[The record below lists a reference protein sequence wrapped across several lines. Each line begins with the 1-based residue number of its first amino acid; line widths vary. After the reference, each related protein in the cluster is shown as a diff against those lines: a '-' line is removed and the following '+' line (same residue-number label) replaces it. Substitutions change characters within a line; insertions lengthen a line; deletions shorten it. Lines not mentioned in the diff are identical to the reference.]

1 MIKVINMNNDEI
13 LRVENL
19 HTSFFTS
26 AGEVKALNGVSFSLK
41 RGEVLGIA
49 GESGSG
55 KSTAMLS
62 IMGLT
67 GEAGRVSADK
77 LEFMGKTLDAE
88 NIKSMR
94 GKDIAMIFQ
103 DPMTSLNPVLSVGY
117 QLKEAL
123 KRHHW
128 EGSIRDRVIDIMAK
142 VGIVPAEERMKQYPH
157 QFSGG
162 QRQRLMIAMSVIC
175 SPVLLIADEPTT
187 ALDVTVQAQILKLLR
202 EIREYSGMSMI
213 LITHDLGV
221 IAGEAD
227 RVIIMYGGEIM
238 EEGTVTEIFKNPKH
252 PYTLGLMKSLPKP
265 DAKKERLI
273 PIEGQPPDLLNPP
286 EGCPFVKR
294 CQNAMKI
301 CLHKKPEV
309 SVLSD
314 THKYS
319 CWLEVKNNA

>member
-187 ALDVTVQAQILKLLR
+187 ALDVTVQAQILQLLR
-202 EIREYSGMSMI
+202 EIRESSGMSMI

-238 EEGTVTEIFKNPKH
+238 EEGSVQEIFKNPKH

-265 DAKKERLI
+265 DSKRERLI

>member
-1 MIKVINMNNDEI
+1 MNMNNDEI

-202 EIREYSGMSMI
+202 EIRESSGMSMI

-238 EEGTVTEIFKNPKH
+238 EEGTVLEIFKNPRH

-265 DAKKERLI
+265 DSKRERLI